1 MIDEIASMGKPVAQ
15 IRPSLARIR
24 PLALDWRTISGVG
37 RVRVITRCPHTMN
50 EAESP
55 PPGTSPSAV
64 RAFVVPASLQG
75 ARLDKGIAQLLPELS
90 RARVKRAIDL
100 GAVRV
105 NGRRMPKGGTLS
117 EGDAVRIDIAQVA
130 DVPATG
136 SPDAPLRIVLETAQV
151 VIVDKPA
158 GQATAPIRPGE
169 VGTLVNALLGHFPE
183 LVPDGADSFIG
194 HSAREPGIIHRLDTE
209 TSGAVIVARTAAA
222 FETLKA
228 ALRGGRLDKR
238 YLLLCAGQGLA
249 DEGSIE
255 YPLTNH
261 PKDQRRVYA
270 CIHPRDVMRYEP
282 RPAGTRYRVLQ
293 RAGTWALVEAS
304 VGKALR
310 HQIRAHFA
318 AIGHPLAGDEL
329 YGGPVI
335 RALGRHALHAARV
348 AYPGGEGVDAFDAS
362 VPLPK
367 DMAALLEAGAAGDDV
382 PPPDSEATPASSEG

>member
-1 MIDEIASMGKPVAQ
+1 
-15 IRPSLARIR
+15 
-24 PLALDWRTISGVG
+24 
-37 RVRVITRCPHTMN
+37 MN
-50 EAESP
+50 EAEST
-55 PPGTSPSAV
+55 TSGSSANAV
-64 RAFVVPASLQG
+64 RAFVVPLSLQG
-75 ARLDKGIAQLLPELS
+75 ARLDKAIAQLLPELS
-90 RARVKRAIDL
+90 RARVKRAIEL

-105 NGRRMPKGGTLS
+105 NGRRMPKGGTVA

-136 SPDAPLRIVLETAQV
+136 SPGAPLKIVLETAQV

-158 GQATAPIRPGE
+158 GQATAPLRPGE
-169 VGTLVNALLGHFPE
+169 VGTLVNAILGRFPE
-183 LVPDGADSFIG
+183 LVPDGAETFIG
-194 HSAREPGIIHRLDTE
+194 HSSREPGIIHRLDTE
-209 TSGAVIVARTAAA
+209 TSGAVVVARTAEA
-222 FETLKA
+222 FETLKV
-228 ALRGGRLDKR
+228 ALKAGHLDKR
-238 YLLLCAGQGLA
+238 YLLICAGQNLP
-249 DEGSIE
+249 DQGSIE

-270 CIHPRDVMRYEP
+270 CIHPRDVVRYEP
-282 RPAGTRYRVLQ
+282 RPAATRYRVLQ
-293 RAGTWALVEAS
+293 HAGTWALVEVS

-348 AYPGGEGVDAFDAS
+348 AYPGGDGVDAFDAS

-367 DMAALLEAGAAGDDV
+367 DMASLLEAGAAGDDV
-382 PPPDSEATPASSEG
+382 VDSEAAPGSNGASGAAPVSAGS